1 MPRVDCWWRCD
12 LRHDA
17 ASLTDKEPALLA
29 FKLLIVPIF
38 IVLITLAA
46 RRWGPQVA
54 GVMAGFPLVTGP
66 ILFFIDLEQ
75 EYAFAAMAAVSSVS
89 AVTAAVAFGFAYA
102 WTSRFRAWWSSLPV
116 ALGAWAATAFT
127 MAQLQPSLLTAATIT
142 LTALWLAPSALPAV
156 AEVDAGKPT
165 SPAELLA
172 RMLAGALLVATVTTA
187 AASLGS
193 RWSGLLA
200 MFPVLASVLCVFSH
214 RSHGPAYVAHLL
226 RGMVKGYY
234 SFTAFCVTLALLLPQ
249 TGTAT
254 AFVAGLSAAFALQ
267 FCLQGI
273 HRIVGYR
280 TIRAAR
286 EAA

>member
-1 MPRVDCWWRCD
+1 MPHADCWWRCD
-12 LRHDA
+12 RRHDA
-17 ASLTDKEPALLA
+17 APLTHKEPALLA

-75 EYAFAAMAAVSSVS
+75 GQAFAARAAVSSVS
-89 AVTAAVAFGFAYA
+89 AVTAAVTFGFAYA
-102 WTSRFRAWWSSLPV
+102 WMSRFRTWWASLPV
-116 ALGAWAATAFT
+116 ALAAWATTAFT
-127 MAQLQPSLLTAATIT
+127 MAQLQPSLLAASAIT
-142 LTALWLAPSALPAV
+142 LGALWLAPWALPEV
-156 AEVDAGKPT
+156 TEVDAAKPT
-165 SPAELLA
+165 SPTELLA
-172 RMLAGALLVATVTTA
+172 RMVAGAVLVAAVTTA

-214 RSHGPAYVAHLL
+214 RSYGPAYVARLL
-226 RGMVKGYY
+226 RGMVNGYY
-234 SFTAFCVTLALLLPQ
+234 SFTAFCVTLALLLPEA
-249 TGTAT
+249 GTTT
-254 AFVAGLSAAFALQ
+254 AFVAGLTAAFALQ
-267 FCLQGI
+267 FGLQGI

-280 TIRAAR
+280 AIRAAR